1 MAGPTVSG
9 KATYR
14 YVNANVETAKRAAA
28 ALDTY
33 NAESRESVAAQELV
47 H

>member
-1 MAGPTVSG
+1 MS
-9 KATYR
+9 KQR
-14 YVNANVETAKRAAA
+14 NAAA
-28 ALDTY
+28 ALDTF